1 MSLISKRITSFLICI
16 LFCTITHAQTIGLLY
31 NTSNASDG
39 YTLFTPSSNNFT
51 YLINNCGEVVN
62 QWEFNEKP
70 GLTAYILENG
80 NLLRAGRNNLETRD
94 WDNNI
99 IWSFDMQAAGYSQHH
114 DIEPL
119 PNGNILCI
127 LSRHYSRA
135 EIITEGKDPNYIDT
149 SFKIDEIIELQ
160 PIGAN
165 NATVVWKWEFMDHFI
180 QDFDNTKLNYGTV
193 ENHPELIDL
202 NYNDLTT
209 DIIHLN
215 SIDYNQDLDQVM
227 ISARHMNEIYIIDHS
242 TTTTEAASHTGG
254 LYGKGGDLLYRWG
267 NPEAYKQGN
276 ATDQKLFLQHDARW
290 VTNGYSDEGKITV
303 FNNGGIDGSFTNS
316 SIHVLAPEI
325 ISGEYQI
332 DNLKF
337 KPINFEWSWQ
347 GNILG
352 TTVLEGRK
360 SGTHALQNGNMMI
373 CETSEGRISEI
384 EKNGTLVWS
393 YRNPTGVGTEIY
405 NQNDTSVNSN
415 NMFRGDKYP
424 LNYIG
429 FSGKDLT
436 PIGIIENQ
444 NSLSDDCTNLLNI
457 NSSELDELKII
468 NPITNSLIQ
477 FNTIIQLD
485 SIVIYGINGKKI
497 IEYTNFNN
505 HNIEINLT
513 SGIYILEVKKE
524 EATKFIK
531 IIKK

>member
-1 MSLISKRITSFLICI
+1 MKYKYAILYLSIILINTQAYS
-16 LFCTITHAQTIGLLY
+16 QTIGLLY
-31 NTSNASDG
+31 HSNEATDG
-39 YTLFTPSSNNFT
+39 YTLFTPSSNNEVF
-51 YLINNCGEVVN
+51 LVNNCGEVVN

-127 LSRHYSRA
+127 LSRDYSRA
-135 EIITEGKDPNYIDT
+135 EIITEGKDPNYIDA
-149 SFKIDEIIELQ
+149 SFKIDEIVELQ
-160 PIGAN
+160 PIGTN

-202 NYNDLTT
+202 NYNDLTS

-242 TTTTEAASHTGG
+242 TTTTEAAGHTGG
-254 LYGKGGDLLYRWG
+254 IYGKGGDLLYRWG

-337 KPINFEWSWQ
+337 KPINYEWSWQ

-352 TTVLEGRK
+352 TTVQEGRK

-393 YRNPTGVGTEIY
+393 YKNPTGVGTEIY
-405 NQNDTSVNSN
+405 NQNDTNVNSN

-424 LNYIG
+424 SDYIG
-429 FSGKDLT
+429 FAGKDLS

-444 NSLSDDCTNLLNI
+444 NSASENCITLLNI
-457 NSSELDELKII
+457 DTTELNNIKVI
-468 NPITNSLIQ
+468 NPIIGNLINFNSTVELD
-477 FNTIIQLD
+477 TIR
-485 SIVIYGINGKKI
+485 IYDINGRKI
-497 IEYTNFNN
+497 SEFHNIN
-505 HNIEINLT
+505 HNHIEENLEP
-513 SGIYILEVKKE
+513 SIYILELIKGNSTEYIKVVKN
-524 EATKFIK
+524 
-531 IIKK
+531 